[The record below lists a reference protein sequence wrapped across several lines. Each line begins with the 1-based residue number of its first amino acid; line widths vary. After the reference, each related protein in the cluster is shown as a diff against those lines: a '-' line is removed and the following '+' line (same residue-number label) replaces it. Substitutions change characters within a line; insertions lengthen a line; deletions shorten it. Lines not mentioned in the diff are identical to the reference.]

1 MGKDLVSASVT
12 KVERPQ
18 NAVCLQAR
26 LSAGKKVE
34 CVFMVDGKEVDRF
47 SYTVASQL
55 EEGVNRERITVFAT
69 VTPESAPA
77 RSSDIIEA

>member
-1 MGKDLVSASVT
+1 MGKDLVSAAVT

-26 LSAGKKVE
+26 LSAGKKME
-34 CVFMVDGKEVDRF
+34 CVFMVDGKEIDRF

-55 EEGVNRERITVFAT
+55 EEGVNKERITVFAT
-69 VTPESAPA
+69 VTPESARPRDDGVIDA
-77 RSSDIIEA
+77 